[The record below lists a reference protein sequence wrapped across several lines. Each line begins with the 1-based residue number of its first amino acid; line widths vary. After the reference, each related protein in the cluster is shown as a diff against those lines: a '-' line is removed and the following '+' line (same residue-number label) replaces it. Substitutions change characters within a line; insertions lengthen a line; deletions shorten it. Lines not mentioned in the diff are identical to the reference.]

1 MRRWRN
7 IQEEKD
13 KLERKLE
20 MITIRNAYQGLVEVA
35 KHSKSFEDFIKNLE
49 IFIARLNTEID
60 K

>member
-1 MRRWRN
+1 MRKWKN

-20 MITIRNAYQGLVEVA
+20 MITIRNAYQGLIEVS
-35 KHSKSFEDFIKNLE
+35 KHSKSFEDFIRNLE
-49 IFIARLNTEID
+49 IFVDRLNEEIN